1 MQNVW
6 EIATSECYSDL
17 DLVYLKLLHLSLG
30 TKSVQKLG
38 LCLGIALGNACFKY
52 CQPGFSLLSLII
64 FYQTL
69 AKYTSSMLFEL
80 LPLQNNAVKYL
91 CSNVDC
97 HSAVTWFFLS
107 KVVAI
112 FGKHWEK
119 VTCLVLP
126 VSSYWNALVVHLWE
140 LTLLCVLLPQLLLD
154 LALNMLAQL
163 LQNII
168 HTSWSPSYTWKYKY
182 LQI

>member
-1 MQNVW
+1 MW
-6 EIATSECYSDL
+6 EIAASECYSDL

-80 LPLQNNAVKYL
+80 LPLQNIMLSSIYAL
-91 CSNVDC
+91 MLI
-97 HSAVTWFFLS
+97 VTLQLHDSFYQRWLQS
-107 KVVAI
+107 LGSI
-112 FGKHWEK
+112 EK
-119 VTCLVLP
+119 LDLP
-126 VSSYWNALVVHLWE
+126 TQVHLFSARAKAAE
-140 LTLLCVLLPQLLLD
+140 IKGLTVGLIKFRWLHFSHQHQGF
-154 LALNMLAQL
+154 AL
-163 LQNII
+163 
-168 HTSWSPSYTWKYKY
+168 
-182 LQI
+182 